1 MSALAWMTRQLAKAP
16 TRRLPVITSGVVE
29 DDVGQLVAF
38 VRRQGSVSQRDVR
51 DGLGWSYDQVRR
63 RLKVAVDH
71 KRLVVSGKT
80 SDRRYRVP
88 RARITTQEGS

>member
-1 MSALAWMTRQLAKAP
+1 MNALAWMTRQIAKAP
-16 TRRLPVITSGVVE
+16 KPRPPVITGGVVE
-29 DDVGQLVAF
+29 DDIGELVAF
-38 VRRQGSVSQRDVR
+38 VRRQGSVSQREVR

-63 RLKVAVDH
+63 RLRVAVDH

-88 RARITTQEGS
+88 TR